1 MQYAY
6 MHLYEYYKV
15 DIMLPSAQLNFSA
28 DTVGRNHE
36 GKYPGGEYRLRR
48 LQIEV
53 RTSMDQLGKRFRVK
67 GGGGALRRLRTPA
80 TAGFWTDI

>member
-15 DIMLPSAQLNFSA
+15 DIIMLPSAQLNFSA

-36 GKYPGGEYRLRR
+36 ENTLEENTTYVVFKKNIHGSTGK
-48 LQIEV
+48 
-53 RTSMDQLGKRFRVK
+53 
-67 GGGGALRRLRTPA
+67 
-80 TAGFWTDI
+80 

>member
-15 DIMLPSAQLNFSA
+15 DIIMLASAQPNFSA

-36 GKYPGGEYRLRR
+36 ENTL
-48 LQIEV
+48 EEN
-53 RTSMDQLGKRFRVK
+53 
-67 GGGGALRRLRTPA
+67 A
-80 TAGFWTDI
+80 TYVVFK